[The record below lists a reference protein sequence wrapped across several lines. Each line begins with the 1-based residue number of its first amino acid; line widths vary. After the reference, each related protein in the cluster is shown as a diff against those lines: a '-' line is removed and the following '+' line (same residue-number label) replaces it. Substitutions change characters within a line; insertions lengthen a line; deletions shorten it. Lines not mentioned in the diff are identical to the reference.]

1 MLLVIAYSLVFDI
14 CIQCYV
20 CLRQIFFPMRVNLT
34 EKVRENAI
42 IYVHGLFGF
51 TQQFSII
58 HEALID
64 SFDAFGVSLST
75 DRDADVSQLQA
86 KYNQVKGMGY
96 SHKNIVFIGHS
107 RGTMV
112 INKMLEDHYS
122 AEHDD
127 IPVVRLAPATKNAHV
142 LSLKKEI
149 DHDEAGW
156 LSYCLNHF
164 IILPIMSLLNLFH
177 LQAELSE
184 DDESC
189 APKGHYHTIIAGNDM
204 VVGSE
209 DLNFLCEQTESLD
222 HHTHM
227 SVLIASAQPVA
238 KAVEKILT

>member
-1 MLLVIAYSLVFDI
+1 MSKKEVQDDYDFTRSMYYNLAEKGQEGIELLLDLARESEHPRAFEVLSNSI
-14 CIQCYV
+14 
-20 CLRQIFFPMRVNLT
+20 RQN
-34 EKVRENAI
+34 
-42 IYVHGLFGF
+42 
-51 TQQFSII
+51 
-58 HEALID
+58 
-64 SFDAFGVSLST
+64 
-75 DRDADVSQLQA
+75 ADVVEKLMKLQ
-86 KYNQVKGMGY
+86 K
-96 SHKNIVFIGHS
+96 
-107 RGTMV
+107 
-112 INKMLEDHYS
+112 D
-122 AEHDD
+122 
-127 IPVVRLAPATKNAHV
+127 
-142 LSLKKEI
+142 KKEI

-238 KAVEKILT
+238 KAVEKILTQ